1 MWIGGVVGVRLQS
14 IEVRLMFFL
23 LLVEQYFRFMKR
35 DWVTRQ
41 YVTTCRINFQAVAGC
56 VVTFITSTFRSTS
69 RRGCETLTIQLQ
81 TTGN

>member
-1 MWIGGVVGVRLQS
+1 MNRCTGIVMHVVRMNGMITIVRAIHRRRCLMWIWSVVGVGLQS

-41 YVTTCRINFQAVAGC
+41 YVTTCRINF
-56 VVTFITSTFRSTS
+56 
-69 RRGCETLTIQLQ
+69 
-81 TTGN
+81 